1 MLSRI
6 IPVERG
12 ETNGRTAFIRHHKH
26 RNLPVVLP
34 EGYDELEVLVSH
46 PDDIRRFVT
55 ELATY
60 DQVVTSA
67 MHVLIT
73 CQSYGIPC
81 ALIVFEGYLDAVAG
95 NGMKYTD
102 YALGAG
108 FDPIT
113 PTPVP
118 LDLRSTD
125 LQSLVMD
132 LAISETKKDEVE
144 DALRRAVAA
153 VTR

>member
-1 MLSRI
+1 
-6 IPVERG
+6 
-12 ETNGRTAFIRHHKH
+12 
-26 RNLPVVLP
+26 
-34 EGYDELEVLVSH
+34 
-46 PDDIRRFVT
+46 
-55 ELATY
+55 
-60 DQVVTSA
+60 
-67 MHVLIT
+67 
-73 CQSYGIPC
+73 
-81 ALIVFEGYLDAVAG
+81 
-95 NGMKYTD
+95 MKYTD